1 MAKINAI
8 ILVAL
13 SIGLLSV
20 VSAQNLDMSGAEG
33 SVTFDQAGKPTRGMS
48 QESVQANFGAPQSIV
63 AAIGDPPISRWEYAD
78 FVETLD
84 SKLIA
89 YERTRSLAARFF
101 CLAKKVPDLSFGK

>member
-48 QESVQANFGAPQSIV
+48 QEIVQANFGAPQSMV

-78 FVETLD
+78 FVV
-84 SKLIA
+84 
-89 YERTRSLAARFF
+89 FF
-101 CLAKKVPDLSFGK
+101 EHNLVIHSVTKR

>member
-33 SVTFDQAGKPTRGMS
+33 SVNFDQAGKPTRGMS
-48 QESVQANFGAPQSIV
+48 QESVQANFGAPQSTV

-78 FVETLD
+78 FVV
-84 SKLIA
+84 
-89 YERTRSLAARFF
+89 FF
-101 CLAKKVPDLSFGK
+101 EHNLVIHSVTKR